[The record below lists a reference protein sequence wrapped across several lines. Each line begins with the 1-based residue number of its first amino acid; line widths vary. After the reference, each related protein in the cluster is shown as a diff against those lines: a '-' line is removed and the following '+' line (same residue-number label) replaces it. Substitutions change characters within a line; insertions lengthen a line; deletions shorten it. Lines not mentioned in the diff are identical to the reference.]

1 MYVLPTTR
9 FSRFL
14 LLLFLLL
21 GASCDRAPAI
31 PLPQAANDRSTLTP
45 LPSPTAVPTAT
56 PVPGGAEGIGLAFYR
71 AWEGKDYLGMY
82 SVLSPQS
89 QALVDSHAFVRLY
102 EEVMGEATVQTLHAR
117 PLASRQD
124 GDRAELN
131 ARVTWKT
138 AVVGDVTRDYTMQL
152 VYSQERWGVVWNES
166 LILPELKGGQRL
178 KLEYRIPSRAN
189 IYDVN
194 GRALAYQGTAVTLGV
209 VPGRITDEAGLL
221 AALSPVLNKTP
232 AEIKASYA
240 AALPD
245 WYWPIGDVA
254 SETIE
259 LHLDR
264 LRPYFSAGLTTNER
278 LTRIYPDGGV
288 APHIVGYSGVIPAER
303 LDRYKAQG
311 YRGDEQVGLAGVEAW
326 GENYLSGIRGGVL
339 TIVGA
344 GGERVAIVQESAPRQ
359 ARSIYTTLDRE
370 FQAAVEQALADAV
383 ASLPGSNAGSIVVM
397 ATDTGKIRA
406 MASFPTSNP
415 AVFDTVRTNA
425 AADLNA
431 VLNHPGRPL
440 LNRAT
445 QGEYPPGSTFKIVT
459 MAAGL
464 ASGLYTP
471 ESRYTS
477 TGSWNRLGPNFIKYD
492 WLLPGGHG
500 TISLK
505 QGLTVSCN
513 SCFYDVGFNVNNLNI
528 DLLPQVSRQ
537 FGLGAPAGIQGIAE
551 AGGLIPDH
559 QWKVATYGE
568 GWAPGDAVNM
578 AIGQGF
584 VLVTPLQ
591 LTRVLAA
598 VANGGTL
605 FRPTLIDRIGSGGGA
620 PEEQWPA
627 EAVGELPLTFDH
639 LEAIRDGLWRA
650 TNSPSGTATHQFQR
664 LPVPI
669 AGKTG
674 TAETNGPPHAWFAGY
689 APAAPYTRSDGA
701 VIEQPEIAIV
711 VMMENAGQGS
721 DIAAPIF
728 RRIVE
733 LYYNVTPLTPYPW
746 QR

>member
-1 MYVLPTTR
+1 MVVLPTAR
-9 FSRFL
+9 FHRFL
-14 LLLFLLL
+14 LLFFLLL
-21 GASCDRAPAI
+21 GVSCGRAPSI
-31 PLPQAANDRSTLTP
+31 PLPQAANDRPTLTP
-45 LPSPTAVPTAT
+45 LPSPTAVPTPT

-89 QALVDSHAFVRLY
+89 QALVDSRAFVRLY
-102 EEVMGEATVQTLHAR
+102 DEIMSAATVETLHAR

-138 AVVGDVTRDYTMQL
+138 AVVGDITRDHTMQL

-178 KLEYRIPSRAN
+178 KLEYRVPSRAN

-209 VPGRITDEAGLL
+209 VPGRITDEAALL
-221 AALSPVLNKTP
+221 TTLSLVLNKTP
-232 AEIKASYA
+232 AEIKAIYA
-240 AALPD
+240 PALPD
-245 WYWPIGDVA
+245 WYWPIGDV
-254 SETIE
+254 SGETLE
-259 LHLDR
+259 QYLDQ
-264 LRPYFSAGLTTNER
+264 LRPFFGAGLTTNER
-278 LTRIYPDGGV
+278 LTRIYPEGGV

-303 LDRYKAQG
+303 LERYQAQG

-326 GENYLSGIRGGVL
+326 GENYLSGIRGGIL
-339 TIVGA
+339 MIVGA
-344 GGERVAIVQESAPRQ
+344 GGERVAIVQESEPRQ
-359 ARSIYTTLDRE
+359 ARSVYTTVERD

-383 ASLPGSNAGSIVVM
+383 ATHPEAAAGSIVVM
-397 ATDTGKIRA
+397 DAQTGKIRA
-406 MASFPTSNP
+406 MASFPTYNP
-415 AVFDTVRTNA
+415 AVFDAVRTNA
-425 AADLNA
+425 AADLGA
-431 VLNHPGRPL
+431 VLNNPGRPL

-459 MAAGL
+459 MAGGL
-464 ASGLYTP
+464 ISGLYTP
-471 ESRYTS
+471 ETRYTS
-477 TGSWNRLGPNFIKYD
+477 TGSWNRLGNNFIKYD
-492 WLLPGGHG
+492 WLQGGHG

-505 QGLTVSCN
+505 QALTVSCN
-513 SCFYDVGFNVNNLNI
+513 SCFYDVGFNVNNLNM
-528 DLLPQVSRQ
+528 DLLAQVSRQ
-537 FGLGAPAGIQGIAE
+537 FGLGAPTGIQGIPE
-551 AGGLIPDH
+551 ANGLIPDN
-559 QWKVATYGE
+559 QWKLATYGE

-627 EAVGELPLTFDH
+627 EAVGELPLTPEQ
-639 LEAIRDGLWRA
+639 LEAIRDGLWRV
-650 TNSPSGTATHQFQR
+650 TNSPSGTAAYQFER
-664 LPVPI
+664 LAVTV

-674 TAETNGPPHAWFAGY
+674 TAETTGRPHAWFAGY
-689 APAAPYTRSDGA
+689 APAAPYTRSDGT

-711 VMMENAGQGS
+711 VMIENAGEGS
-721 DIAAPIF
+721 AVAAPIF
-728 RRIVE
+728 RRIIE
-733 LYYNVTPLTPYPW
+733 LYYKLTPITPYPW